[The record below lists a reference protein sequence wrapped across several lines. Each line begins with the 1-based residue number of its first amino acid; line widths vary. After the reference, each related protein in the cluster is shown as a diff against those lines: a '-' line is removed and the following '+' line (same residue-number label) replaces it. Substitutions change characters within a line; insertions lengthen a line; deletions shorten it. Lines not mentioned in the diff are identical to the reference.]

1 MNWEDELY
9 RHHGPLGLPFHFWT
23 LFVGIFGAMTGS
35 FLNVVIHRMPREE
48 SIVHPPSHCPTCNH
62 RIPMW
67 QNMPIFSWLML
78 RGRCASCRTA
88 ISPRYIGVEALT
100 GVLFVA
106 AWLYYGEE
114 APWAA
119 ASASILLAGFVAATF
134 IDFEHFIIPDQIT
147 LGGVGVGFLLSLVA
161 PELHQETS
169 ILAALRSSALGIL
182 VGGGVVYLVLRLG
195 KFLFGRERV
204 ALEPGSRVIFHDAGI
219 RLPDREISFEEVFY
233 RESDTV
239 VMEGRHLELADR
251 CYVSGEMRLS
261 PKALRIGDEVLDPE
275 SEPYLA
281 AEVESLTLPREAM
294 GLGDVKFMAAIGAFL
309 GWKATLFSLMFSS
322 VLGAV
327 VGLGLIALGRQHLSG
342 RLPYGPYIAVAAT
355 GWVFG
360 GSALWERLFG
370 VR

>member
-23 LFVGIFGAMTGS
+23 CFAAIVGAMTGS
-35 FLNVVIHRMPREE
+35 FLNVVIHRMPRGE
-48 SIVHPPSHCPTCNH
+48 SIVRPPSHCPSCNH

-67 QNMPIFSWLML
+67 QNLPILSWLML
-78 RGRCASCRTA
+78 RGRCASCRSP
-88 ISPRYIGVEALT
+88 ISPRYIGVEVLT

-106 AWLYYGEE
+106 AWLRHGES
-114 APWAA
+114 APRAA
-119 ASASILLAGFVAATF
+119 AAGAVLLAGFVAATF
-134 IDFEHFIIPDQIT
+134 IDFEHFIIPDEIT
-147 LGGVGVGFLLSLVA
+147 LGGIGAGFLLSLAA
-161 PELHQETS
+161 PELHGQPTV
-169 ILAALRSSALGIL
+169 LGALRSSALGIA
-182 VGGGVVYLVLRLG
+182 VGGGVVYAVLRLG
-195 KFLFGRERV
+195 KLLFGRERI
-204 ALEPGSRVIFHDAGI
+204 ALEPGSRVVFHDAGI
-219 RLPDREISFEEVFY
+219 RLPDREIPFEEVFY

-239 VMEGRHLELADR
+239 VMEGRRLELADR
-251 CYVSGEMRLS
+251 CYPEGEVRLS
-261 PKALRIGDEVLDPE
+261 PKSLSIGDEVWDPE
-275 SEPYLA
+275 SEPYLS
-281 AEVESLTLPREAM
+281 AEAESLTLPREAM

-327 VGLGLIALGRQHLSG
+327 VGLGLIALGRQHQSG

-370 VR
+370 AR

>member
-1 MNWEDELY
+1 
-9 RHHGPLGLPFHFWT
+9 
-23 LFVGIFGAMTGS
+23 
-35 FLNVVIHRMPREE
+35 
-48 SIVHPPSHCPTCNH
+48 
-62 RIPMW
+62 
-67 QNMPIFSWLML
+67 
-78 RGRCASCRTA
+78 
-88 ISPRYIGVEALT
+88 LT
-100 GVLFVA
+100 GALFVA
-106 AWLYYGEE
+106 AWLHYGEQ

-119 ASASILLAGFVAATF
+119 ASAAILLAGFVAATF
-134 IDFEHFIIPDQIT
+134 IDFEHFIIPDEIT
-147 LGGVGVGFLLSLVA
+147 LGGIGVGFLLSLVA

-169 ILAALRSSALGIL
+169 ILAALRSSALGIG

-195 KFLFGRERV
+195 KLLFGRERIV
-204 ALEPGSRVIFHDAGI
+204 LEPGSRVIFHDAGI
-219 RLPDREISFEEVFY
+219 QLPDREIPFQDVFY

-239 VMEGRHLELADR
+239 VMEGRRLELADR

-281 AEVESLTLPREAM
+281 AEVDSLTLPREAM

>member
-1 MNWEDELY
+1 MSWDDELY

-23 LFVGIFGAMTGS
+23 LFIGIFGAMTGS
-35 FLNVVIHRMPREE
+35 FLNVVIHRMPRGE
-48 SIVHPPSHCPTCNH
+48 SIVRPPSHCPSCGH

-67 QNMPIFSWLML
+67 QNLPVVSWLML
-78 RGRCASCRTA
+78 RGRCASCGGG
-88 ISPRYIGVEALT
+88 ISARYLGVEVLT
-100 GVLFVA
+100 GLLFVA
-106 AWLYYGEE
+106 AWLRHGET

-119 ASASILLAGFVAATF
+119 GAACVLLAGFVAATF
-134 IDFEHFIIPDQIT
+134 IDFEHFIIPDEIT
-147 LGGVGVGFLLSLVA
+147 LGGIGAGLLLSLAA
-161 PELHQETS
+161 PELHGQETLLGS
-169 ILAALRSSALGIL
+169 IRSSGLGIG

-195 KFLFGRERV
+195 KLLFGRERV
-204 ALEPGSRVIFHDAGI
+204 AVEPGTRVVFHDTGI
-219 RLPDREISFEEVFY
+219 RLPDREIPFDEVFY

-239 VMEGRHLELADR
+239 VLEGRRLELADR
-251 CYVSGEMRLS
+251 CYPTGEVRLS
-261 PKALRIGDEVLDPE
+261 PKSLRLGDEVLEPE
-275 SEPYLA
+275 AEPYLA

-327 VGLGLIALGRQHLSG
+327 VGLGLIALGRQHWSG

-370 VR
+370 GR